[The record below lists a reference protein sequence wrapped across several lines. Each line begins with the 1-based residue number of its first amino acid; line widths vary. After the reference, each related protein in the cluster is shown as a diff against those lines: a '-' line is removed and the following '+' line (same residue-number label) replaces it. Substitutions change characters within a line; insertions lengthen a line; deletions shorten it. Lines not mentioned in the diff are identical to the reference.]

1 MLEWPTPTNNNGLWC
16 CRDSSEIITH
26 SSVQR
31 YFKWVEYKC
40 KSFDINS
47 GNYLHMKKLNGKLQ
61 VFFETKSTASYQ

>member
-40 KSFDINS
+40 TKQMTSHVDFLVS
-47 GNYLHMKKLNGKLQ
+47 KGNNIQIY
-61 VFFETKSTASYQ
+61 